1 MADKKIKGNQL
12 NTLPKA
18 PEELE
23 QISFN
28 LDKQDQFICSQGV
41 TFIHYKAMP
50 SPIGLK
56 DKGEYRRSDSLD
68 TISENGF
75 VYKKCGSFTGVLLNN
90 SKQKTPTEGGLYD
103 HSTARLTLPRYYDKD
118 SEEFADER
126 IHLVNGDRIYLYKL
140 DKDDRD
146 VVNYQLVEYEPNK
159 DNFLQFPATSVETI
173 MDSKGFEYKEK
184 VHFKITKDGNIR
196 WYKSKKNPG
205 IDPETGRGRVYSIR
219 YRYEAHWYVTA
230 VLNEMRIGRTTEN
243 GIRKETRMPYQ
254 VQIQREYVYHN
265 RNRGDSKESN
275 KETETERTV
284 SEPTES
290 IDENK
295 YEVKVNVNSFE

>member
-12 NTLPKA
+12 DTLPKA

-184 VHFKITKDGNIR
+184 VHFKITKDGNIIAYNQSLR
-196 WYKSKKNPG
+196 RGGMLEDVVLVDKDGKIIKTIVTYKSDSSFSRGMNLGDIYTPGLCFSPINEHLAVYGYSSEYKLFVIDSSGNLVHIIEKDEPPTPLSKKEINKV
-205 IDPETGRGRVYSIR
+205 ID
-219 YRYEAHWYVTA
+219 
-230 VLNEMRIGRTTEN
+230 
-243 GIRKETRMPYQ
+243 
-254 VQIQREYVYHN
+254 
-265 RNRGDSKESN
+265 D
-275 KETETERTV
+275 
-284 SEPTES
+284 
-290 IDENK
+290 
-295 YEVKVNVNSFE
+295 